1 MNFKT
6 VLGVAATANFATGC
20 FATKMAQTAD
30 PLGEGNSEFAISF
43 NTSQIANL
51 GESGAAVTLPNLI
64 PNVHYGVGVS
74 DTIDLYGNVNI
85 AGWYTELGVK
95 YVPIQTENGS
105 LAIAPLLGISPMGIF
120 ASARLALP
128 VLYTHKLKS
137 NLSLT
142 VMGEGLYRK
151 RFNSSSGGWASDFEG
166 LYGDTLGVGGG
177 IGLDIRGRALSIRP
191 ALSYTYFTAAFDG
204 SEDSLDF
211 GIGQFGLTFVRVG
224 GRTEA
229 QLDRIE
235 EKLDALAE

>member
-1 MNFKT
+1 
-6 VLGVAATANFATGC
+6 
-20 FATKMAQTAD
+20 MAV
-30 PLGEGNSEFAISF
+30 SW
-43 NTSQIANL
+43 NTSQITNL
-51 GESGAAVTLPNLI
+51 GESGGAVTLPNLI
-64 PNVHYGVGVS
+64 PNVHFGMGMA
-74 DTIDLYGNVNI
+74 DTVDLYGNLNVV
-85 AGWYTELGVK
+85 GWYTEIGVK
-95 YVPIQTENGS
+95 YVPLQTESGS
-105 LAIAPLLGISPMGIF
+105 LAIAPLVGFSPMGIL
-120 ASARLALP
+120 ASTRLALP
-128 VLYTHKLKS
+128 VMYTHKLNP

-151 RFNSSSGGWASDFEG
+151 RGNSSGGGWASDFEG

-204 SEDSLDF
+204 SDDSLDF
-211 GIGQFGLTFVRVG
+211 GIGQFGLTFARVG

>member
-1 MNFKT
+1 MNFKSP
-6 VLGVAATANFATGC
+6 LMVAAMATLTTGC
-20 FATKMAQTAD
+20 FATKMAQTAE
-30 PLGEGNSEFAISF
+30 PLGAGNSEIAVSW

-51 GESGAAVTLPNLI
+51 GEDGGAVTLPNLI
-64 PNVHYGVGVS
+64 PNAHFGIGVADNV
-74 DTIDLYGNVNI
+74 DLYTNVNFT
-85 AGWYTELGVK
+85 GWYTEIGVK

-105 LAIAPLLGISPMGIF
+105 LAIAPLAGISPMGVL
-120 ASARLALP
+120 ASTRLALP
-128 VLYTHKLKS
+128 VMYTHKIS
-137 NLSLT
+137 PNLSLT

-151 RFNSSSGGWASDFEG
+151 RGNSSVGDWAEDFEG

-177 IGLDIRGRALSIRP
+177 IGLDIQGRALSIRP

-204 SEDSLDF
+204 ANDPIDF

>member
-1 MNFKT
+1 MNFKSPLM
-6 VLGVAATANFATGC
+6 VVAMATLATGC
-20 FATKMAQTAD
+20 FATKMAQTAE
-30 PLGEGNSEFAISF
+30 PLGEGNSEIAVSW

-51 GESGAAVTLPNLI
+51 GENGSAVTLPNFI
-64 PNVHYGVGVS
+64 PNAHFGIGVA
-74 DTIDLYGNVNI
+74 DNVDIYTNLNLT
-85 AGWYTELGVK
+85 GWYAELGVK

-105 LAIAPLLGISPMGIF
+105 LAIAPLAGISPLGVL

-128 VLYTHKLKS
+128 VMYTHKITP

-151 RFNSSSGGWASDFEG
+151 RVNSSVGDWADDFAG
-166 LYGDTLGVGGG
+166 LYGDTFGVGGG
-177 IGLDIRGRALSIRP
+177 IGLDIRGRALSMRP

-204 SEDSLDF
+204 ADDPVDY
-211 GIGQFGLTFVRVG
+211 GIGQFGLTFARVG